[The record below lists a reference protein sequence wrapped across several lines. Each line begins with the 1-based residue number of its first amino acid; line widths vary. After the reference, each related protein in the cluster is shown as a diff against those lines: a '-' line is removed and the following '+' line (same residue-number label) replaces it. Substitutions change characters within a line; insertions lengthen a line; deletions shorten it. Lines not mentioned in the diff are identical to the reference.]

1 MDTETV
7 QNLNLLINFGFPLLL
22 LMTAYFI
29 GTLIE
34 KRHFSNIRK
43 REQEYAA
50 YPVVSFDTM
59 PDDWTASEST
69 LVTGSIV
76 ISLDYFKRVIA
87 GLRGLVGGRIKTYE
101 PLLERAR
108 REALLRMIE
117 DARDQGYDAVFNVRL
132 ETSRLA
138 NSRGDGNGTA
148 GVEMLAF
155 GTAVRFAARFSPRP
169 DRFAARS
176 PSAA

>member
-1 MDTETV
+1 MEGDIF
-7 QNLNLLINFGFPLLL
+7 QNLNLFLNFGLPLLL

-29 GTLIE
+29 GNMIE
-34 KRHFSNIRK
+34 RRHFSDIRS
-43 REQEYAA
+43 RETEYLG

-59 PDDWTASEST
+59 PADWNVSDST
-69 LVTGSIV
+69 MVTGSIV
-76 ISLDYFKRVIA
+76 VSLDYFKRVIA
-87 GLRGLVGGRIKTYE
+87 GLRGLVGGRVKTYE

-108 REALLRMIE
+108 REALLRMTE
-117 DARDQGYDAVFNVRL
+117 SAREQGYDAIFNVRL

-155 GTAVRFAARFSPRP
+155 GTAVRFAS
-169 DRFAARS
+169 RFARTL
-176 PSAA
+176 